1 MVSIPIN
8 TMNYR
13 SWYHYS
19 NHSGIRNY
27 QHIGLTMVY
36 SKWIMVLD
44 YGHHQVVGFQPSPS
58 LVMFM
63 IGLWWLIGI
72 GLPTLWN
79 LVSYLTTGCPRW
91 GRRKFGAKWSND
103 LWLGLLF
110 LKKNSV
116 LEWIPWTHKDRHLE
130 LGIVPFW
137 PTIHAQDVLLY
148 PCLSPKIQALHHFP
162 LQSNMAG
169 WEIHHKFPS
178 YQPPLSLRISG
189 YVWLAKDNPI
199 NHGYH

>member
-13 SWYHYS
+13 YWYHYS
-19 NHSGIRNY
+19 NHSGIRNH
-27 QHIGLTMVY
+27 QHIGLIVVY

-91 GRRKFGAKWSND
+91 GRQKFGAKWSND
-103 LWLGLLF
+103 LWLSLLF
-110 LKKNSV
+110 LKKSSV

-130 LGIVPFW
+130 LGIVPILADDSR
-137 PTIHAQDVLLY
+137 PRCTT
-148 PCLSPKIQALHHFP
+148 LSMFIQKKSKQFSIISR
-162 LQSNMAG
+162 SN
-169 WEIHHKFPS
+169 
-178 YQPPLSLRISG
+178 QT
-189 YVWLAKDNPI
+189 WLAGKFTIIFPAI
-199 NHGYH
+199 NLH